1 MRPPNGAMASSYS
14 INLDCSAFVA
24 QSWGPGF
31 AGPFLD
37 SMSEFDKKEIC
48 FGFPSAGQGFFGDLL
63 R

>member
-24 QSWGPGF
+24 QSWGAGF

-48 FGFPSAGQGFFGDLL
+48 FGFPSAGQ
-63 R
+63 